1 MTKKSKIQ
9 KQRSVSFSAG
19 EGKLFIVRTMDWAPA
34 DELYLYYNG
43 FWDFKKWFLGS
54 RDSFIVKSL
63 TTRPRRLS
71 ELNINGLKHGE
82 GGPQAVDRSHSEG
95 SRPSNYFSEKENSVS
110 SNSFGPRSLQAQQN
124 RQNRANIALER
135 INEMKLLSTQAKL
148 TSNGKAPLI
157 RKLFHKLCS
166 TKLIPK

>member
-19 EGKLFIVRTMDWAPA
+19 E
-34 DELYLYYNG
+34 
-43 FWDFKKWFLGS
+43 GS

-71 ELNINGLKHGE
+71 ELNINELKPGVSCH
-82 GGPQAVDRSHSEG
+82 QAVDRSHSEG
-95 SRPSNYFSEKENSVS
+95 STFVSEKESIS
-110 SNSFGPRSLQAQQN
+110 SAHNFGPRSLQALQN

-135 INEMKLLSTQAKL
+135 INEIKLLSTQAKL

>member
-1 MTKKSKIQ
+1 M
-9 KQRSVSFSAG
+9 
-19 EGKLFIVRTMDWAPA
+19 
-34 DELYLYYNG
+34 
-43 FWDFKKWFLGS
+43 FLNRISGS

-95 SRPSNYFSEKENSVS
+95 SSYVSEKAS
-110 SNSFGPRSLQAQQN
+110 SESSFGPRSLQAQQN

>member
-1 MTKKSKIQ
+1 M
-9 KQRSVSFSAG
+9 
-19 EGKLFIVRTMDWAPA
+19 
-34 DELYLYYNG
+34 
-43 FWDFKKWFLGS
+43 
-54 RDSFIVKSL
+54 

-95 SRPSNYFSEKENSVS
+95 SSYVSEKS
-110 SNSFGPRSLQAQQN
+110 SISSDSSFGPRSLQAQQN

-157 RKLFHKLCS
+157 RKLFHKLCN

>member
-1 MTKKSKIQ
+1 MTKKTKIQ

-19 EGKLFIVRTMDWAPA
+19 EGKIFTSPT
-34 DELYLYYNG
+34 YNDVFLTHKSWG
-43 FWDFKKWFLGS
+43 FEILKLILGS

-95 SRPSNYFSEKENSVS
+95 SRPSNYLSENESVS
-110 SNSFGPRSLQAQQN
+110 SIQSFGPRSLQAQQN

>member
-1 MTKKSKIQ
+1 MI
-9 KQRSVSFSAG
+9 
-19 EGKLFIVRTMDWAPA
+19 LNLI
-34 DELYLYYNG
+34 
-43 FWDFKKWFLGS
+43 LGS

-95 SRPSNYFSEKENSVS
+95 SSYVSEKS
-110 SNSFGPRSLQAQQN
+110 SISSDSSFGPRSLQAQQN

>member
-1 MTKKSKIQ
+1 MFLNRI
-9 KQRSVSFSAG
+9 
-19 EGKLFIVRTMDWAPA
+19 
-34 DELYLYYNG
+34 
-43 FWDFKKWFLGS
+43 LGS

-71 ELNINGLKHGE
+71 ELNINELKHGE
-82 GGPQAVDRSHSEG
+82 GGPQAVDRSHSEE
-95 SRPSNYFSEKENSVS
+95 SSYVSEKAS
-110 SNSFGPRSLQAQQN
+110 SESSFGPRSLQAQQN

>member
-1 MTKKSKIQ
+1 MFLNRI
-9 KQRSVSFSAG
+9 
-19 EGKLFIVRTMDWAPA
+19 
-34 DELYLYYNG
+34 
-43 FWDFKKWFLGS
+43 LGS

-95 SRPSNYFSEKENSVS
+95 SSYVSEKASVS
-110 SNSFGPRSLQAQQN
+110 SESSFGPRSLQAQQN